1 MWYVES
7 ETQWLAAYALGTAFA
22 RVRDE
27 DAVNDILM
35 VTSDRTLLGGAREVV
50 RHHPS
55 CDATTRSRAIA
66 LLDTAIATEVA
77 GALSVT
83 GAPRSA

>member
-22 RVRDE
+22 RVRDA
-27 DAVNDILM
+27 DAVHDILM
-35 VTSDRTLLGGAREVV
+35 VTSDTAMLGGAREVV

-55 CDATTRSRAIA
+55 CDPATRSRAIE
-66 LLDTAIATEVA
+66 LLDAAIAIEVA
-77 GALSVT
+77 GMLVT